1 MPAEPPPPR
10 PESRRPGAAG
20 VQAATAYHAERPTLS
35 FVDLFPITLADLQGW
50 QLFGEDRTMRDIAES
65 RGIACMDA
73 LWALYRMTYA
83 GIPSGAQDLL
93 VLEAMS
99 DGPRYSVPK
108 FLPVTLSRQLSCGP
122 SQVGMYI
129 CTAQHLYT
137 RTDRQSDISIDV
149 DLNLPTKI
157 HL

>member
-1 MPAEPPPPR
+1 M
-10 PESRRPGAAG
+10 
-20 VQAATAYHAERPTLS
+20 H
-35 FVDLFPITLADLQGW
+35 
-50 QLFGEDRTMRDIAES
+50 DIAES

-73 LWALYRMTYA
+73 LWVLYRMTYA

-108 FLPVTLSRQLSCGP
+108 FLPVALSRQLSCSP

-129 CTAQHLYT
+129 CTDHHLYNAT
-137 RTDRQSDISIDV
+137 YMFSDISTDV
-149 DLNLPTKI
+149 ALDLPAKR